1 MRIIPSGS
9 LGGGCRRVGAAGKS
23 GCKPNFV
30 PVKVVIIPLGIES
43 PQSSGGL
50 PAPPFVARRRR
61 AWAGPA
67 LWEPI
72 WPCTAWGLPCL
83 RCHHRSG
90 GLLPHLFNLTRKVAL
105 SGGMFSVALS
115 VGSPPLPVRKH
126 AVLWCSDFPPPEHYT
141 RAAITLPTCQPPH
154 STIHLSF
161 VVLFPLP
168 LPLPFALTSSQHRH
182 DLKQPLIHPLQR
194 QPGKCK
200 MNERKGEGKGKGAAT

>member
-1 MRIIPSGS
+1 MRVIPIGS
-9 LGGGCRRVGAAGKS
+9 FWGGCRRVGAAGKS

-50 PAPPFVARRRR
+50 PAPPSVARRRR

-67 LWEPI
+67 LGEPI

-90 GLLPHLFNLTRKVAL
+90 GLLPHLFNLTREVAL
-105 SGGMFSVALS
+105 PGGVFSVALS

-126 AVLWCSDFPPPEHYT
+126 AALWCSDFPPPEYYT
-141 RAAITLPTCQPPH
+141 RAAITLPTCQPRY
-154 STIHLSF
+154 STTPPISCLF
-161 VVLFPLP
+161 LFPSPLPLLLP
-168 LPLPFALTSSQHRH
+168 LPLSSSCIFLTAFAGWIRGCLRS
-182 DLKQPLIHPLQR
+182 
-194 QPGKCK
+194 
-200 MNERKGEGKGKGAAT
+200 